1 MIRQDCH
8 VHTKFSDGKNTMEEM
23 VQAAIAMGMERIG
36 FSDHS
41 HTSFDLSYCMKK
53 EDYPRYLREG
63 RRLREKYEGK
73 IRILL
78 GIEQDYY
85 SNEPTDRCDYVIGS
99 VHYLKLQNDYIEV
112 DWSPQILRSAAERY
126 FGGDLYAL
134 AAQYYETVGDLGRKM
149 RPDIIGHFDLISLF
163 NEKEA
168 LFSEDDPRYLKPA
181 FAAVDRLIDSGCRV
195 FEINTGAMARGYKE
209 TPYPSETLRDY
220 IRKKGGRF
228 ILSSDSHRKET
239 LCYAFSEYLDET
251 KE

>member
-1 MIRQDCH
+1 MMRDLH
-8 VHTKFSDGKNTMEEM
+8 VHTVFSDGKNTPEEI
-23 VQAAIAMGMERIG
+23 VLEAIRKGLGTIG

-41 HTSFDLSYCMKK
+41 YTFFDESYCMKK
-53 EDYPRYLREG
+53 ERIGEYFDTIRSLGDRYD
-63 RRLREKYEGK
+63 EKIE
-73 IRILL
+73 ILA

-181 FAAVDRLIDSGCRV
+181 FTAVDRLIDSGCRV

>member
-1 MIRQDCH
+1 MMRDLH
-8 VHTKFSDGKNTMEEM
+8 VHTVFSDGKNTPEE
-23 VQAAIAMGMERIG
+23 VVLEAIRKGLGTIG

-41 HTSFDLSYCMKK
+41 YTFFDESYCMKK
-53 EDYPRYLREG
+53 ERIGEYFDTIRSLGDRYD
-63 RRLREKYEGK
+63 EKIE
-73 IRILL
+73 ILA

>member
-1 MIRQDCH
+1 MMRDLH
-8 VHTKFSDGKNTMEEM
+8 VHTVFSDGKNTPEEI
-23 VQAAIAMGMERIG
+23 VLEAIRKGLGTIG

-41 HTSFDLSYCMKK
+41 YTFFDESYCMKK
-53 EDYPRYLREG
+53 ERIGEYFDTIRSLGDRYD
-63 RRLREKYEGK
+63 EKIE
-73 IRILL
+73 ILA

>member
-1 MIRQDCH
+1 MMCDLH
-8 VHTKFSDGKNTMEEM
+8 VHTVFSDGKNKPEEI
-23 VQAAIAMGMERIG
+23 VLEAILRGLGTIG

-41 HTSFDLSYCMKK
+41 YTFFDESYCMMK
-53 EDYPRYLREG
+53 ERIGEYFDTIRSLRDRYG
-63 RRLREKYEGK
+63 NK
-73 IRILL
+73 IKILA

-85 SNEPTDRCDYVIGS
+85 SNEPTDFCDYVIGS

-112 DWSPQILRSAAERY
+112 DWSPQILHSAAERY

-149 RPDIIGHFDLISLF
+149 HPDIIGHFDLISLF

-181 FAAVDRLIDSGCRV
+181 FAAVDHLIDAGCRV
-195 FEINTGAMARGYKE
+195 FEINTGAMARGYKK
-209 TPYPSETLRDY
+209 TPYPSKTLRDY